1 MSHSASPLRVFLK
14 LDEATEQL
22 QAKLLRLVGE
32 TIAEYGLIKAG
43 DRIMVCLS
51 GGKDS
56 YALLDLLLVLQRRA
70 PIRFDLVAV
79 NLDQKQPGFLP
90 MYSPTISHISECHS
104 ISRNETPTQSSS
116 GSSLKGRPHVR
127 SAPDSVVASYT
138 ASPRS
143 LARPRSHWVTTGM
156 TL

>member
-1 MSHSASPLRVFLK
+1 MSHSASSLRVFLK

-43 DRIMVCLS
+43 DRVMVCLS

-56 YALLDLLLVLQRRA
+56 YALLDLSLVLQRHA

-79 NLDQKQPGFLP
+79 NLDQRQPGFLP
-90 MYSPTISHISECHS
+90 HSHEPHHS
-104 ISRNETPTQSSS
+104 TE
-116 GSSLKGRPHVR
+116 
-127 SAPDSVVASYT
+127 
-138 ASPRS
+138 
-143 LARPRSHWVTTGM
+143 WE
-156 TL
+156 

>member
-1 MSHSASPLRVFLK
+1 MPTYVTFGKPSRTCLQLE
-14 LDEATEQL
+14 EATEQL

-51 GGKDS
+51 GREDS
-56 YALLDLLLVLQRRA
+56 YALLDLLLALQRRA

-90 MYSPTISHISECHS
+90 HSHEPHHS
-104 ISRNETPTQSSS
+104 TE
-116 GSSLKGRPHVR
+116 
-127 SAPDSVVASYT
+127 
-138 ASPRS
+138 
-143 LARPRSHWVTTGM
+143 WE
-156 TL
+156 